1 MAITKK
7 EVEHVA
13 KLARLKFSDEELD
26 KFSMQLDEILE
37 YVNKLNELDTEN
49 VEPTAHIVP
58 IHNVLREDEI
68 KPSMDRDKILMNAP
82 DKENGCFKVPKVI
95 E

>member
-1 MAITKK
+1 MAISKK
-7 EVEHVA
+7 ETEHVA
-13 KLARLKFSDEELD
+13 KLARLKFTDEELD
-26 KFSMQLDEILE
+26 KFSMQLGKILE

-58 IHNVLREDEI
+58 INNVFRDDEV
-68 KPSMDRDKILMNAP
+68 KPSMDRDKVLMNAP
-82 DKENGCFKVPKVI
+82 YKENGCFKVPKVI

>member
-7 EVEHVA
+7 ETEHVA

-26 KFSMQLDEILE
+26 EFSVQLDKIIQ
-37 YVNKLNELDTEN
+37 YVDKLNEIVTEN
-49 VEPTAHIVP
+49 IEPTAHIVP
-58 IHNVLREDEI
+58 IHNVLREDEV
-68 KPSMDRDKILMNAP
+68 KPSMDREKILMNAP
-82 DKENGCFKVPKVI
+82 YKENGCFKVPKVI